1 MKLRKLNNI
10 RAFFQHKY
18 STNDLRELF
27 PWLNSNK
34 GIQELEDEL
43 DDSWDNFSAPQ
54 NLKIDSTKIFREIE
68 KEIRQQPSKRPMQRL
83 QRLLPYASVLL
94 LLAALR
100 IVFTADNKHANNPA
114 ELYSLNTTVITEAGQ
129 RSKVILPDSSVVWL
143 NSGTT
148 LSYHEDAQK
157 NERKVQLTGE
167 AFFQVHHNENKPFLV
182 QNQQLI
188 VQVLGTQFNVE
199 AYPETGKINVA
210 LQSGSVQLKQKE
222 NESFQYQLNPGE
234 IAAFDVAQNEMQ
246 ITEADVDRISAW
258 KHGTLIFHNDPMKLV
273 IEKLE
278 RWYDINVEVQDDA
291 VYHSMFTGTI
301 TNEGYEQ
308 IFRLIEFTCP
318 VKCTIVNK
326 LQSDKKP
333 KIIIT
338 KKV

>member
-1 MKLRKLNNI
+1 MKLRKQNTI
-10 RAFFQHKY
+10 RSFFKKKC
-18 STNDLRELF
+18 SPEELSELF
-27 PWLNSNK
+27 HWFNSAR
-34 GIQELEDEL
+34 GIQELENELDNSWENFTAPDEL
-43 DDSWDNFSAPQ
+43 A
-54 NLKIDSTKIFREIE
+54 IDSEKIFKCI
-68 KEIRQQPSKRPMQRL
+68 KKGIRPQKSKKTIRVARK
-83 QRLLPYASVLL
+83 LLPYASVLL
-94 LLAALR
+94 FLVALR
-100 IVFTADNKHANNPA
+100 LFFISNEKHTSSPKN
-114 ELYSLNTTVITEAGQ
+114 LYSFNTTVITEGGQ

-148 LSYHEDAQK
+148 LSYHEDAQS
-157 NERKVQLTGE
+157 NQRKVQLSGE
-167 AFFQVHHNENKPFLV
+167 AFFQVRHNENKPFLV

-210 LQSGSVQLKQKE
+210 LQSGSVHLSQEQ
-222 NESFQYQLNPGE
+222 NESFQYQLKPGE
-234 IAAFDVAQNEMQ
+234 IAAFDVEHNE
-246 ITEADVDRISAW
+246 IKIAKTDVERISAW
-258 KHGTLIFHNDPMKLV
+258 KNGTLIFHNEPMKTV

-278 RWYDINVEVQDDA
+278 RWYNIDVEVRDDA
-291 VYHSMFTGTI
+291 VYNSVFTGTI

-333 KIIIT
+333 KITIT